1 MATIK
6 VAYCDKDGA
15 KPLKTQLTLPKKWLK
30 PEINTACGR
39 VLDVFV
45 KTYNARVVGG
55 KLDAS
60 TLVLVNPA
68 TLATHART
76 DALLDA
82 LAGGHSFEVVD
93 AASAPAS
100 AGAAAPGAQAPS
112 SDGPDGPALD
122 ILRRL
127 EKGLGANFAGEF
139 FPTED
144 PPVEDLPGQGPKR
157 RARRGQDDQPTCEE
171 HERRPDCVVGVFEV
185 NFSGTMYNGVGYVM
199 GPGSTRKISTPPPIA
214 RHGMRFKG
222 LLDPLV
228 HGYVRV
234 LHEVGGFYDGLWLPR
249 VSAGHECIKKM
260 PDGTELAPPRPRTP
274 PVKGP
279 LAPEVKAAWDA
290 YFKECETKGTDD
302 DPEVIRWRRK
312 HGIPDPNSEEGRKA
326 RESEVKY
333 DHPLFG
339 GKGGA
344 GLGGGVAYGGRGGG
358 GGGAPSGGAKAST
371 VFDDGDDSD
380 SDGSL
385 RE

>member
-82 LAGGHSFEVVD
+82 LAGGHSFEV
-93 AASAPAS
+93 
-100 AGAAAPGAQAPS
+100 
-112 SDGPDGPALD
+112 
-122 ILRRL
+122 
-127 EKGLGANFAGEF
+127 KGLGANFAGEF

-214 RHGMRFKG
+214 RHGLRFKG

-249 VSAGHECIKKM
+249 VSAGHECIKRM
-260 PDGTELAPPRPRTP
+260 PEGTELCTELAPPRPRTP

-358 GGGAPSGGAKAST
+358 GGGERRRQGL
-371 VFDDGDDSD
+371 DR
-380 SDGSL
+380 L
-385 RE
+385 RRRRRLRQRRQPPRVTGFAA